1 MAGKIKHVFRMRA
14 LKEFGRKY
22 NTFVAKEA
30 SDFLNTYKNKDTGKI
45 HRYTQ
50 SNINQVGN
58 LLAQSKDFAIYKKQ
72 SNKSTVWEYI
82 GSEEE

>member
-1 MAGKIKHVFRMRA
+1 MAGKIKHVYRMKA
-14 LKEFGRKY
+14 LREFGKKH
-22 NTFVAKEA
+22 NTFHAREA
-30 SDFLNTYKNKDTGKI
+30 LEYLNTYRNKNTGKI

-50 SNINQVGN
+50 SSITQVGN
-58 LLAQSKDFAIYKKQ
+58 LLKQSKDFAIYKKQ

>member
-14 LKEFGRKY
+14 LKEFGRKH
-22 NTFVAKEA
+22 NIFVAREA
-30 SDFLNTYKNKDTGKI
+30 LEYLNTYRNKDTGKI

-58 LLAQSKDFAIYKKQ
+58 LLSQSCDFAIYKKQ